1 MLRMDATAGEPIVP
15 TAHPGIGLQ
24 RYDAEKVR
32 RDFHD
37 LMQNHGFE
45 FRTAK
50 LETPGPS
57 IEVFRAKWNEV
68 AGWRTSNE
76 QRHYD

>member
-32 RDFHD
+32 RNFHD
-37 LMQNHGFE
+37 LMQNHRFE
-45 FRTAK
+45 FWTAK
-50 LETPGPS
+50 LETPRP
-57 IEVFRAKWNEV
+57 
-68 AGWRTSNE
+68 
-76 QRHYD
+76 RHRGLLGQAERGVRLEDFQ